1 MCGLPA
7 WHGSGN
13 GHQVDS
19 FLRRSP
25 VSDGW
30 KNKESPAGE
39 RGVAIP
45 NDQFTTRLPANGGYL
60 PAQPL
65 MFWPIK
71 TRREALMATLD
82 EAMKC
87 IFAYSRNHSIS
98 TYPSIPV
105 PLCALNEEITS
116 TAADHNGSD
125 LSSAGN
131 PAMIQA
137 LARAVIGM
145 EMVGFQRP
153 FRCSACGLSGAPGI
167 VRQASGLSKQGN
179 VNDGCISD
187 RVTRNFS
194 KTQRPPASAPTD
206 GGKARDMVQDGK
218 GVGRGRGRGEE
229 GGGVGVCG
237 VGHFRVNQG
246 GRRATTW
253 IVTIVVHRHP
263 VRDGNYLVWLF
274 CMQSPI
280 GTHKVADNPA
290 TVAWLQAGNR
300 GRYFLNE

>member
-71 TRREALMATLD
+71 TRREALM
-82 EAMKC
+82 
-87 IFAYSRNHSIS
+87 
-98 TYPSIPV
+98 SIPV

-137 LARAVIGM
+137 LARGGDRDGRWSDFNAL
-145 EMVGFQRP
+145 FA
-153 FRCSACGLSGAPGI
+153 CSGGLSGAPGI

-206 GGKARDMVQDGK
+206 GGKMVKALGEAGDVGK
-218 GVGRGRGRGEE
+218 KEV
-229 GGGVGVCG
+229 VWAY
-237 VGHFRVNQG
+237 VNQG